1 MEKTGKIIRFLKTGV
16 CIFLLGAVVFAI
28 TASWLNNRAGRVD
41 EAVVEYGQS
50 QLYSR
55 EDMDAAADI
64 LKEEFKEFKGCELH
78 EIFYISDECSEEK
91 RIELNEQG
99 NSYAEC
105 MVFGTSFHTPKFSG
119 QGLWDKDKEYT
130 CWQWIFV
137 KDVSGTWQLISYG
150 HP

>member
-1 MEKTGKIIRFLKTGV
+1 MKKLEKIFRFLMIGI
-16 CIFLLGAVVFAI
+16 CIYFIGAVVFVIA
-28 TASWLNNRAGRVD
+28 ASWLENRAGKVD

-50 QLYSR
+50 QLYSM

-64 LKEEFKEFKGCELH
+64 LKEEFKEFKGCQLH
-78 EIFYISDECSEEK
+78 EIFYISDECSEETRK
-91 RIELNEQG
+91 ELNEQG

-105 MVFGTSFHTPKFSG
+105 MVFGTSFHTPKYFG
-119 QGLWDKDKEYT
+119 NGFWNKDEEYT

-137 KDVSGTWQLISYG
+137 KDVSGTWQLVSYG